1 MRDLRANSLVLGL
14 VRWISSGSG
23 SSEGVGYS
31 LAVSGRCRLCRLQ
44 LLPRHDYGLMHIVAV
59 LPATAPQ
66 TRMHLQH
73 EYHACD
79 GLHLSQH
86 EHAPVQLFSSA

>member
-1 MRDLRANSLVLGL
+1 MAGESWLCVSTLRGRYLHRAEMRDLRANFLVLGL
-14 VRWISSGSG
+14 VRLISSGSG

-44 LLPRHDYGLMHIVAV
+44 LLPRHDNGLMHIVAV

-73 EYHACD
+73 E
-79 GLHLSQH
+79 
-86 EHAPVQLFSSA
+86 

>member
-1 MRDLRANSLVLGL
+1 MRDLRANSLVLGR
-14 VRWISSGSG
+14 VRLISSGSGSG

-73 EYHACD
+73 E
-79 GLHLSQH
+79 
-86 EHAPVQLFSSA
+86 